1 MNTITSEIDVGSRSP
16 TSKWNGDADDVD
28 ELASLP
34 RTMAGAV
41 YVHREEQKR
50 K

>member
-16 TSKWNGDADDVD
+16 TSKWKGDADDVD

-34 RTMAGAV
+34 RTIAGAV
-41 YVHREEQKR
+41 QNKR
-50 K
+50 SE